1 MFEHKKDIRRIFEGF
16 TDRDFYTVIAD
27 FFELSAISLRNSVH
41 IGRTHGEYEERY
53 ARTVQKY
60 TPEQFKMFAT
70 ALGLLMDDIHASMD
84 CGELCDWCGELYMES
99 GTSNSRMGQFFTPYT
114 VSKVT
119 AQAAV
124 REDEVRA
131 KLNGNPDAVFTLYEP
146 TCGAG
151 GLIIAAIEKLM
162 QMRVN
167 YAHNVF
173 VDCGDIDSRC
183 VHMTYLV
190 LSVLGVPAVVRRGDA
205 LMLEYTEAW
214 FTPAYVLNCAH
225 FYRQIG
231 DGTYPYTAVAV
242 KSISQPKTAP
252 IVAPKTDAPK
262 NEGGKTAA
270 TAQPKTDKHG
280 QYVLELF

>member
-1 MFEHKKDIRRIFEGF
+1 MFDHKKDIRRIFESF

-27 FFELSAISLRNSVH
+27 FFELSAISIRNAVH
-41 IGRTHGEYEERY
+41 IGKTRAVYEERY
-53 ARTVQKY
+53 KNTVEKY
-60 TPEQFKMFAT
+60 THEQFRKFAE
-70 ALGLLMDDIHASMD
+70 ALGLLMDDIKASME
-84 CGELCDWCGELYMES
+84 CGQLCDWCGELYMES

-119 AQAAV
+119 AEASVQESEIA
-124 REDEVRA
+124 A
-131 KLNGNPDAVFTLYEP
+131 KLDGNPDGVYTIYEP

-151 GLIIAAIEKLM
+151 GLIIAAVEKLM
-162 QMRVN
+162 RLGIN
-167 YAHNVF
+167 YARNVF

-190 LSVLGVPAVVRRGDA
+190 LSILGVPAVVRKGDA

-214 FTPAYVLNCAH
+214 FTPAYVFDCAH

-231 DGTYPYTAVAV
+231 DGSYPYTAVVV
-242 KSISQPKTAP
+242 KSAAQPKCAPVQAAKVAVMPTPAPTA
-252 IVAPKTDAPK
+252 
-262 NEGGKTAA
+262 
-270 TAQPKTDKHG
+270 KTDKHG

>member
-1 MFEHKKDIRRIFEGF
+1 MFEHKKEIWRIFEGF
-16 TDRDFYTVIAD
+16 TDRDFYSVLAD

-53 ARTVQKY
+53 ARTIQKY

-84 CGELCDWCGELYMES
+84 CG
-99 GTSNSRMGQFFTPYT
+99 
-114 VSKVT
+114 
-119 AQAAV
+119 
-124 REDEVRA
+124 
-131 KLNGNPDAVFTLYEP
+131 
-146 TCGAG
+146 
-151 GLIIAAIEKLM
+151 
-162 QMRVN
+162 
-167 YAHNVF
+167 
-173 VDCGDIDSRC
+173 DIDSRC

-190 LSVLGVPAVVRRGDA
+190 LSVLGVPAMVRRGDA

-242 KSISQPKTAP
+242 KSTSQPKTAP

-262 NEGGKTAA
+262 DEGGRTAA

-280 QYVLELF
+280 QYVLEF